1 MRSGIYF
8 MREGLIQQIL
18 ADDRDAYAEL
28 VDEHQSM
35 LLAYAAYRVPDRD
48 LAEEV
53 TQQTFIRA
61 YEQLAD
67 FRTDQD
73 FGVWLRVICRYMIL
87 AELKKQTR
95 CRANREKYAEAL
107 RSELMVQ
114 AMNTLDELPDGDIYA
129 QLRACIEQLQPR
141 AAEVINLKYT
151 QDQSCRE
158 IAETTARSLT
168 WVTSTLSRVRK
179 ALRQCLEQYRMME
192 A

>member
-1 MRSGIYF
+1 
-8 MREGLIQQIL
+8 MREGLIGQIL
-18 ADDRDAYAEL
+18 AGDREAYAEI

-35 LLAYAAYRVPDRD
+35 LLAYAAYRVPDRS

-67 FRTDQD
+67 FRSGQD

-87 AELKKQTR
+87 AELKKYSR
-95 CRANREKYAEAL
+95 RVANQEKYAEQL
-107 RSELMVQ
+107 KSELMLQ
-114 AMNTLDELPDGDIYA
+114 AMDELDELPEADVYA
-129 QLRACIEQLQPR
+129 QLRECIEHLQPK
-141 AAEVINLKYT
+141 AAEVVKLKYS
-151 QDQSCRE
+151 QDQSCKE
-158 IAETTARSLT
+158 IAESTARSVT

-179 ALRQCLEQYRMME
+179 ALRQCLEHARMKV

>member
-1 MRSGIYF
+1 

-18 ADDRDAYAEL
+18 AGDRDAYAEL

-67 FRTDQD
+67 FRTGQD

-95 CRANREKYAEAL
+95 GRANREKYAEVL
-107 RSELMVQ
+107 RAELMVQ
-114 AMNTLDELPDGDIYA
+114 AMNNLDKLPDGDIYA
-129 QLRACIEQLQPR
+129 QLQACIEQLQPR
-141 AAEVINLKYT
+141 ASELINLKYT

-179 ALRQCLEQYRMME
+179 ALRQCLEQYRVME

>member
-1 MRSGIYF
+1 MQSGIYF

-18 ADDRDAYAEL
+18 AGDRDAYAEL

-87 AELKKQTR
+87 AELKK
-95 CRANREKYAEAL
+95 
-107 RSELMVQ
+107 
-114 AMNTLDELPDGDIYA
+114 
-129 QLRACIEQLQPR
+129 
-141 AAEVINLKYT
+141 
-151 QDQSCRE
+151 
-158 IAETTARSLT
+158 
-168 WVTSTLSRVRK
+168 
-179 ALRQCLEQYRMME
+179 
-192 A
+192 